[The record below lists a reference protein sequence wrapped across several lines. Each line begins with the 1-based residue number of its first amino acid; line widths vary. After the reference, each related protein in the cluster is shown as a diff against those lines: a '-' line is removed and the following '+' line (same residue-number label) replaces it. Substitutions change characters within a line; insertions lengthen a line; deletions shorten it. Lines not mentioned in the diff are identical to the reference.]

1 MILSHLSPFTK
12 HLVALLLLGLVFGCS
27 SYKQNIMFKP
37 GEGFTPDPIRKEAL
51 SVEKSYVI
59 QKNDYLKLEVFS
71 NKGERV
77 IDPDGELVKSMGA
90 AAQNTNVKP
99 TLSYLVN
106 TLGVAKFPMIGEVK
120 LDSLTLRQAEEI
132 LQKLYNGYYTDC
144 FVSLTFMNKRVIVLG
159 AVGGQVIPL
168 TNQSVTLAEILA
180 LSKGVGND
188 AKAQNIRVL
197 RGQQVFVVDFS
208 TLNGYLT
215 SNMIVEPGDII
226 YVEPVRRP
234 FVEAFKDY
242 GGLISLGVTLTS
254 LIIVISQTT
263 K

>member
-1 MILSHLSPFTK
+1 MIQSQLFQFLKNSSS
-12 HLVALLLLGLVFGCS
+12 LLLFFLAFGCA

-37 GEGFTPDPIRKEAL
+37 GEGFTPSPIRKEAL

-59 QKNDYLKLEVFS
+59 QKNDFLKLEVFS

-77 IDPDGELVKSMGA
+77 IDPDGELQKQMGT
-90 AAQNTNVKP
+90 AAQTTTKP
-99 TLSYLVN
+99 VLNYLVN
-106 TLGVAKFPMIGEVK
+106 TNGIAKFPMIGEIKV
-120 LDSLTLRQAEEI
+120 DSLTLRQAEEI
-132 LQKLYNGYYTDC
+132 LQKQYDHFYKNC
-144 FVSLTFMNKRVIVLG
+144 FVSLTFINKRVIVLG

-168 TNQSVTLAEILA
+168 TNQNVTLAEILA
-180 LSKGVGND
+180 LSKGLGND
-188 AKAQNIRVL
+188 AKAHNIRVL
-197 RGQQVFVVDFS
+197 RGEQVFIVDFT

-215 SNMIVEPGDII
+215 GNLIVEPGDII

-242 GGLISLGVTLTS
+242 GALVSLVVTLTS
-254 LIIVISQTT
+254 LVIVISQSS